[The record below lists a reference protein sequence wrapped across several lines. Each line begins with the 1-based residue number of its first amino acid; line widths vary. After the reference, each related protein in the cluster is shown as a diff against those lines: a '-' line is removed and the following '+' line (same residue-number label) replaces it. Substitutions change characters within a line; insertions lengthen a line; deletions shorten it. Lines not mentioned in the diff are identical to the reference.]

1 MEHIIAI
8 PDCITYQQYM
18 EHTIGI
24 PDLSFGLIIFNLDNI
39 IYITN
44 DLMVMLAYMYY
55 VIFTN

>member
-1 MEHIIAI
+1 MEHTIDI

>member
-1 MEHIIAI
+1 MEHTIGI
-8 PDCITYQQYM
+8 PDFMTYQQYM

-24 PDLSFGLIIFNLDNI
+24 PDLSFGLIIFNLDKI